1 MKKTTRRLTLSRET
15 ILRLDEPKL
24 RTVVRGGNT
33 LLAEDTQDV
42 GCESPLCGPTYW
54 ETCDCTG

>member
-1 MKKTTRRLTLSRET
+1 MKKHPRRLTLSRET
-15 ILRLDEPKL
+15 LRRLDEPKL
-24 RTVVRGGNT
+24 RTLVRGGNT
-33 LLAEDTQDV
+33 RLAGDTEDV